1 MLYKTMSNGRLLLG
15 ASIFVLCTIASST
28 QTQATATV
36 ANTIIDI
43 DFNSPFNNTYDLGNP
58 FFVEYDNTTSLQPP
72 PNPNYDFNAVF
83 SGYGIINGA
92 RYTDTGVSSYDIRD
106 NGTLVYQNG
115 TIAITTE
122 AGEKGIMTFESLG
135 HRDPATTIVFDHGAM
150 FFSTNS
156 TSGELASVNNTVYV
170 YKDKIDERRGNLTT
184 IAWQWNGGNATNMTM
199 MGAGNATNATNAAT
213 TTAGASAA
221 NTTTTTTT
229 TSVSI
234 VPDAS
239 NLTTNAFSP
248 NPIQVSV
255 GTTVTWTNND
265 VEPHTVNAGENA
277 TPSGL
282 FDSYIPPAGTFQHT
296 FTEPGE
302 YPYFCILHP
311 NMVGTVVV
319 SGETNR

>member
-1 MLYKTMSNGRLLLG
+1 MSIRIFLLG
-15 ASIFVLCTIASST
+15 ASLFVLCTIASST
-28 QTQATATV
+28 EMQATFAT
-36 ANTIIDI
+36 AADTIRDVVVN
-43 DFNSPFNNTYDLGNP
+43 FNSPFNNTYDLGNP

-83 SGYGIINGA
+83 SGYGIINGT

-122 AGEKGIMTFESLG
+122 AGEKGMLIFESLG
-135 HRDPATTIVFDHGAM
+135 QRDPATTIVFDHGAM

-156 TSGELASVNNTVYV
+156 TSGELAPLNNTVYV

-184 IAWQWNGGNATNMTM
+184 IAWQWNGGNATNVTVAT
-199 MGAGNATNATNAAT
+199 GSSGGN
-213 TTAGASAA
+213 TTA
-221 NTTTTTTT
+221 

-234 VPDAS
+234 VPGAS
-239 NLTTNAFSP
+239 TLTTDAFSP
-248 NPIQVSV
+248 NPIQVGV
-255 GTTVTWTNND
+255 GTSVTWTNND
-265 VEPHTVNAGENA
+265 VEPHTVKAGENA

-282 FDSYIPPAGTFQHT
+282 FDSYIPPAGIFQHT
-296 FTEPGE
+296 FTEVGE

-311 NMVGTVVV
+311 NMVGIISVI
-319 SGETNR
+319 S

>member
-1 MLYKTMSNGRLLLG
+1 MSNRILFLLG
-15 ASIFVLCTIASST
+15 ASLFVLYTIALST
-28 QTQATATV
+28 QMQAIATA
-36 ANTIIDI
+36 ANTIRDV
-43 DFNSPFNNTYDLGNP
+43 DFNSPFDNTLNLGDP
-58 FFVEYDNTTSLQPP
+58 FLVEYDNTTSLQPP

-83 SGYGIINGA
+83 SGYGIITNGT

-106 NGTLVYQNG
+106 NGTVVYQNG

-122 AGEKGIMTFESLG
+122 AGEKAMMIFESLG
-135 HRDPATTIVFDHGAM
+135 QRDPTTTIVFDHGVM
-150 FFSTNS
+150 FFGTNS
-156 TSGELASVNNTVYV
+156 TTGELASLNNTVYV

-184 IAWQWNGGNATNMTM
+184 ILWEWNGGNATNPTITNTDNVTI
-199 MGAGNATNATNAAT
+199 MGSGNATNAAT
-213 TTAGASAA
+213 TTGATSG
-221 NTTTTTTT
+221 NTIS

-239 NLTTNAFSP
+239 SLTTDAFSP

-265 VEPHTVNAGENA
+265 AEPHTVNAGEYA
-277 TPSGL
+277 TPSRL

-311 NMVGTVVV
+311 NMVGTVEVV
-319 SGETNR
+319 AGETNR

>member
-1 MLYKTMSNGRLLLG
+1 MSIRISFPG
-15 ASIFVLCTIASST
+15 ASLFFLFTIILST
-28 QTQATATV
+28 EMQATV
-36 ANTIIDI
+36 ATAAYTSRDVVV

-83 SGYGIINGA
+83 SGFGIINGT

-115 TIAITTE
+115 TIDITTE
-122 AGEKGIMTFESLG
+122 AGEEGTLTFESLG
-135 HRDPATTIVFDHGAM
+135 QRDPASTIVFDHGAM

-156 TSGELASVNNTVYV
+156 TAGELHSLNNTVYV

-184 IAWQWNGGNATNMTM
+184 IAWEWNSGNATSVTI
-199 MGAGNATNATNAAT
+199 MGSSNATNTANATSVANAAT
-213 TTAGASAA
+213 TTGATSGD
-221 NTTTTTTT
+221 NTTATT
-229 TSVSI
+229 VSI

-255 GTTVTWTNND
+255 GTTVLWANND
-265 VEPHTVNAGENA
+265 AEVHTVNAGENA
-277 TPSGL
+277 APTGL
-282 FDSYIPPAGTFQHT
+282 FDFYIPPGGTSEYT

-311 NMVGTVVV
+311 NMVGIV
-319 SGETNR
+319 SVIS

>member
-1 MLYKTMSNGRLLLG
+1 MEKQTGHLLVLALVLLLAVSGFG
-15 ASIFVLCTIASST
+15 ATI
-28 QTQATATV
+28 QTVATT
-36 ANTIIDI
+36 ANTIRDVV
-43 DFNSPFNNTYDLGNP
+43 DFNSPFNNTFNLGNP

-83 SGYGIINGA
+83 SGYGIINGT

-122 AGEKGIMTFESLG
+122 AGEKAMMIFESLG
-135 HRDPATTIVFDHGAM
+135 QRDPTTTIVFDHGIM

-156 TSGELASVNNTVYV
+156 STGELASLNNTVYV

-184 IAWQWNGGNATNMTM
+184 IAWQWNGGNTTEMAT
-199 MGAGNATNATNAAT
+199 GNVTNTPNASAT
-213 TTAGASAA
+213 TSASSGD
-221 NTTTTTTT
+221 NTTDS
-229 TSVSI
+229 SVSI

-239 NLTTNAFSP
+239 TLTTNAFSP

-265 VEPHTVNAGENA
+265 EEVHTVNAGENA
-277 TPSGL
+277 TP
-282 FDSYIPPAGTFQHT
+282 
-296 FTEPGE
+296 
-302 YPYFCILHP
+302 
-311 NMVGTVVV
+311 
-319 SGETNR
+319 R

>member
-1 MLYKTMSNGRLLLG
+1 
-15 ASIFVLCTIASST
+15 
-28 QTQATATV
+28 
-36 ANTIIDI
+36 
-43 DFNSPFNNTYDLGNP
+43 
-58 FFVEYDNTTSLQPP
+58 
-72 PNPNYDFNAVF
+72 
-83 SGYGIINGA
+83 
-92 RYTDTGVSSYDIRD
+92 
-106 NGTLVYQNG
+106 
-115 TIAITTE
+115 
-122 AGEKGIMTFESLG
+122 
-135 HRDPATTIVFDHGAM
+135 VFDHGAM

-156 TSGELASVNNTVYV
+156 TSGELASLNNTVYV

-184 IAWQWNGGNATNMTM
+184 IAWQWNDGNATNVTI
-199 MGAGNATNATNAAT
+199 MGSGNATDTTNAAST
-213 TTAGASAA
+213 TGATSGG
-221 NTTTTTTT
+221 NTIA

-234 VPDAS
+234 VPNAS

-255 GTTVTWTNND
+255 ETTVRWTNND

-277 TPSGL
+277 TPNGL

-319 SGETNR
+319 VAGETNR

>member
-1 MLYKTMSNGRLLLG
+1 MSNRIFLLG
-15 ASIFVLCTIASST
+15 ASLFVLYTIALST
-28 QTQATATV
+28 QMQTIATA
-36 ANTIIDI
+36 ANTIRDV
-43 DFNSPFNNTYDLGNP
+43 DFNSPFDNTLNLGDP
-58 FFVEYDNTTSLQPP
+58 FLVEYDNTTSLQPP

-83 SGYGIINGA
+83 SGYGIINGT

-106 NGTLVYQNG
+106 NGTVVYQNG

-122 AGEKGIMTFESLG
+122 AGEKAMMIFESLG
-135 HRDPATTIVFDHGAM
+135 QRDPATTIVFDHGIM

-156 TSGELASVNNTVYV
+156 TTGELASLNNTVYV

-184 IAWQWNGGNATNMTM
+184 ILWEWNDGNATNVTI
-199 MGAGNATNATNAAT
+199 MGPGNATNATT
-213 TTAGASAA
+213 TTGATSG
-221 NTTTTTTT
+221 NTIA

-239 NLTTNAFSP
+239 TLTTNAFSP

-265 VEPHTVNAGENA
+265 AEPHTVNAGEYA
-277 TPSGL
+277 TPSRL

-311 NMVGTVVV
+311 NMVGTVEVV
-319 SGETNR
+319 AGETNR

>member
-1 MLYKTMSNGRLLLG
+1 M
-15 ASIFVLCTIASST
+15 
-28 QTQATATV
+28 QATV
-36 ANTIIDI
+36 ATAAYTSRDVVV

-83 SGYGIINGA
+83 SGYGIITNGT
-92 RYTDTGVSSYDIRD
+92 RYTDTGVSSYDVRD

-115 TIAITTE
+115 TIDITTE
-122 AGEKGIMTFESLG
+122 AGEKGTLTFESLG
-135 HRDPATTIVFDHGAM
+135 QRGPATTIVYDHGAM

-156 TSGELASVNNTVYV
+156 TTGELASLNNTVYV

-184 IAWQWNGGNATNMTM
+184 IAWEWNGGGNATKMAISNVTNTP
-199 MGAGNATNATNAAT
+199 NASAT
-213 TTAGASAA
+213 TSASSGGD
-221 NTTTTTTT
+221 NTTDS
-229 TSVSI
+229 SVSI

-255 GTTVTWTNND
+255 GTTVLWANND
-265 VEPHTVNAGENA
+265 AEVHTVNAGENA
-277 TPSGL
+277 APTGL
-282 FDSYIPPAGTFQHT
+282 FDFYIPPGGTSEYT
-296 FTEPGE
+296 FTESGE

-311 NMVGTVVV
+311 NMVGIV
-319 SGETNR
+319 SVIS

>member
-1 MLYKTMSNGRLLLG
+1 M
-15 ASIFVLCTIASST
+15 I
-28 QTQATATV
+28 
-36 ANTIIDI
+36 
-43 DFNSPFNNTYDLGNP
+43 
-58 FFVEYDNTTSLQPP
+58 
-72 PNPNYDFNAVF
+72 
-83 SGYGIINGA
+83 
-92 RYTDTGVSSYDIRD
+92 
-106 NGTLVYQNG
+106 
-115 TIAITTE
+115 
-122 AGEKGIMTFESLG
+122 FESLG
-135 HRDPATTIVFDHGAM
+135 QRDPTTTIVFDHGVM

-156 TSGELASVNNTVYV
+156 TTGELASLNNTVYV

-184 IAWQWNGGNATNMTM
+184 ILWEWNGGNATNATM
-199 MGAGNATNATNAAT
+199 MGSGNATNAAT
-213 TTAGASAA
+213 TTGATSG
-221 NTTTTTTT
+221 NTIS

-234 VPDAS
+234 VSGAS
-239 NLTTNAFSP
+239 TLTTNAFSP

-265 VEPHTVNAGENA
+265 AEPHTVNAGENA

-311 NMVGTVVV
+311 NMVGTVEVV